1 MTTLANWLMASS
13 AGQSVYLDFSSVVVN
28 PNILALAKAKGW
40 AVGGTLTINVLS
52 NGDIGALVI
61 PNEFPDGSVFVVNN
75 GRIGGIGGDRNA
87 RGGTGIY
94 TRRKITIT
102 NNGTIF
108 GGGGGGGEGT
118 GAQLCWSSDCHS
130 ANGGYGGRGG
140 GYYSQ
145 DGSGN
150 PGTWVYQS
158 TGTAGFSGGYS
169 SRPSTGY
176 PGDGGSTISAGN
188 GGSGG
193 AVGQPGLPGGGAN
206 WSGSYSTSSTTVGAA
221 PGLAGYYV
229 DGNSYVTWLAA
240 GTRLGNVI

>member
-1 MTTLANWLMASS
+1 MTIRWLMA
-13 AGQSVYLDFSSVVVN
+13 AGGSGVILNLSGITVN
-28 PNILALAKAKGW
+28 PNILALAQAQGW
-40 AVGGTLTINVLS
+40 LGYGTLTINVLS
-52 NGDIGALVI
+52 GADVGALVI
-61 PNEFPDGSVFVVNN
+61 PNDFPDGSVYIVNN
-75 GRIGGIGGDRNA
+75 GRIGGLGGSSNS

-94 TRRKITIT
+94 TRRKITVT
-102 NNGTIF
+102 NNGTMF

-118 GAQLCWSSDCHS
+118 GAKLCWSSDCHS

-158 TGTAGFSGGYS
+158 TGTAGFSGGDS

-176 PGDGGSTISAGN
+176 PGDGGSTIIAGN

-229 DGNSYVTWLAA
+229 DGNSFVTWLAT